1 MIGISSAADGV
12 SGGACALMFA
22 AILTVVHS
30 WSATLLL
37 CAADVLTIE
46 NSRSGDA
53 MVSALA
59 AVGYGRDLGP
69 GVYDVHSPQ
78 VSNDRRPQVF
88 FLDIANHHMHVPAPN
103 MLQQR

>member
-1 MIGISSAADGV
+1 MISRSVFIHFPV
-12 SGGACALMFA
+12 R
-22 AILTVVHS
+22 
-30 WSATLLL
+30 LLFL

-59 AVGYGRDLGP
+59 AAGYSKDLGP

-78 VSNDRRPQVF
+78 VRHW
-88 FLDIANHHMHVPAPN
+88 AWWEGGGTGE
-103 MLQQR
+103 